1 MLDYN
6 IGVKTLLL
14 IDANSL
20 IHRCFHA
27 LPPLTAPDGR
37 ATQALYGVSSILLRI
52 LKEDK
57 PDYAAALFDRPEPTF
72 RKERFKEYKAQRPK
86 APDNLVEQIIAAR
99 DLFPNFGIKTFEI
112 PGYEADDLIA
122 TLAQKFKS
130 EPGVRVMILTGDLDT
145 LQMVEGEKLVVKTFR
160 RGVSDTFIYD
170 EAAVKARYDLEPKQL
185 TDYKA
190 LIGDASDNIKGV
202 PGIGPKTASE
212 LLKKYRTLDN
222 IYNNLDKDP
231 KAAKKLEGTKEQA
244 EFAKSLV
251 VLEMKAPLKVTDL
264 EELKVG
270 RDTEQ
275 LANYF
280 RDLGFESLV
289 KRIGGSELTE
299 QIANRPSTQLGTGKS
314 PAVAKA
320 VAGEPASKQGLMFGG
335 QKKSEVFETNGEIL
349 IFGENS
355 ESKDFSSDKLK
366 VGFGLKN
373 LIKNLWRV
381 GKDLKE
387 PYFDLGIAFWLLDP
401 DFKDYEPEAVFKQFL
416 RREFRGNEDDLK
428 LAYNFAVKKIKE
440 YEMEEIFQK
449 IEMPLIG
456 VLAEMESVG
465 ILTNISKLKALE
477 EKIDIELEKLTGII
491 YKLAGE
497 EFNINSPQQVGKIIF
512 DKLGINAKLARRTE
526 GGERSTNFES
536 LLALRGQHEIID
548 SIIDYREHF
557 KIQTTYVRPFQSLVD
572 NEGRLHTEFV
582 QTGAATGR
590 LSSKSPNLQNIP
602 QGSIWA
608 KELRVAFEAPKSFS
622 FLAFDYS
629 QIELRILAA
638 LSGDEKMTEAF
649 RRGQDIHSLTASK
662 ILKIPINKV
671 GPEERRLAKTLNFGL
686 IYGMGV
692 SAFSKTSG
700 LKRTQAQDFINA
712 YFKEFSRIKEWQ
724 EEIKRQARQ
733 NGYVKTKTNRRR
745 YLPGINS
752 GAQRLIAE
760 AERAA
765 INQPI
770 QGLAADIIK
779 LSMIQTKS
787 YLEDKGVLGNK
798 AKLIL
803 SIHDELLLE
812 VHDDIIQTVKAEVL
826 KIMEGVFD
834 LGLPLKVDISVGQ
847 NLGELKK

>member
-1 MLDYN
+1 M
-6 IGVKTLLL
+6 KTLLL

-37 ATQALYGVSSILLRI
+37 ATQALYGVSNILLRI

-99 DLFPNFGIKTFEI
+99 DLFPKFGIKTFEI

-222 IYNNLDKDP
+222 IYRNLDKDP

-244 EFAKSLV
+244 DFARSLV
-251 VLEMKAPLKVTDL
+251 VLEMKAPV
-264 EELKVG
+264 KVG
-270 RDTEQ
+270 NLDELVVERDGEQ

-289 KRIGGSELTE
+289 KRINGGAELPG
-299 QIANRPSTQLGTGKS
+299 QIANRKP

-320 VAGEPASKQGLMFGG
+320 VADKPASKQGLMFGG
-335 QKKSEVFETNGEIL
+335 QKKSEVFETNSEIL
-349 IFGENS
+349 ILGENP

-373 LIKNLWRV
+373 LIKNLWRN

-387 PYFDLGIAFWLLDP
+387 PYFDLGVAFWLLDP

-428 LAYNFAVKKIKE
+428 LAYNFTAKKIKE

-465 ILTNISKLKALE
+465 ILTNISKLKTLE

-512 DKLGINAKLARRTE
+512 DKLGISAKLARRTE

-572 NEGRLHTEFV
+572 NEGRLHTEFI

-608 KELRVAFEAPKSFS
+608 KELRMAFEAPKSFS

-629 QIELRILAA
+629 QIELRILAS
-638 LSGDEKMTEAF
+638 LSEDEKMIEAF
-649 RRGQDIHSLTASK
+649 QKGQDIHSLTASK
-662 ILKIPINKV
+662 ILKIPISKV

-700 LKRTQAQDFINA
+700 LKRTQAQDFIDA

-779 LSMIQTKS
+779 LSMIQTRG
-787 YLEDKGVLGNK
+787 YLAHKGVLGNK
-798 AKLIL
+798 AKMIL

>member
-1 MLDYN
+1 M
-6 IGVKTLLL
+6 KTLLL

-37 ATQALYGVSSILLRI
+37 ATQALYGVSNILLRI

-99 DLFPNFGIKTFEI
+99 DLFPKFGIKTFEI

-160 RGVSDTFIYD
+160 RGVSDTFTYD

-222 IYNNLDKDP
+222 IYRNLDKDP
-231 KAAKKLEGTKEQA
+231 KAAKKLEGTKEKA

-251 VLEMKAPLKVTDL
+251 ILEMKAPV
-264 EELKVG
+264 KVG
-270 RDTEQ
+270 NLDELVMERDGEQ

-289 KRIGGSELTE
+289 KRMNGGAELPTSNIKE
-299 QIANRPSTQLGTGKS
+299 
-314 PAVAKA
+314 V
-320 VAGEPASKQGLMFGG
+320 VFGG
-335 QKKSEVFETNGEIL
+335 KIKTTKEVPIKAGQGSIFGTQKKSEVFETNGEIL
-349 IFGENS
+349 IFGENP
-355 ESKDFSSDKLK
+355 ESRDFSSDKLK

-373 LIKNLWRV
+373 LIKNLWRN

-387 PYFDLGIAFWLLDP
+387 PYFDLGVAFWLLDP

-428 LAYNFAVKKIKE
+428 LAYNFTAKKIKE

-512 DKLGINAKLARRTE
+512 DKLGVNAKLARRTE

-572 NEGRLHTEFV
+572 NEGRLHTEFI

-602 QGSIWA
+602 QGSVWA
-608 KELRVAFEAPKSFS
+608 KELRMAFEAPKNFS

-629 QIELRILAA
+629 QIELRILAS
-638 LSGDEKMTEAF
+638 LSEDEKMTEAF
-649 RRGQDIHSLTASK
+649 QKGQDIHSLTASK
-662 ILKIPINKV
+662 ILKIPISKV

-700 LKRTQAQDFINA
+700 LKRTQAQDFIDA

-724 EEIKRQARQ
+724 EEIKRQVRQ

-779 LSMIQTKS
+779 LSMIQTRN
-787 YLEDKGVLGNK
+787 YLADNSVFRNK
-798 AKLIL
+798 AKMIL

-812 VHDDIIQTVKAEVL
+812 VHDDIIQIVKAEVL
-826 KIMEGVFD
+826 KIMERVFD